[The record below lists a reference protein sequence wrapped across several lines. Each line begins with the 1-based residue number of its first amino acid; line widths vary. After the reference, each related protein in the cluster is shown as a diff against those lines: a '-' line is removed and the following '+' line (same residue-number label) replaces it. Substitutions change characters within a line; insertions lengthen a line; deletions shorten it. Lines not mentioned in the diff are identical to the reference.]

1 MQRRSDNQSVS
12 PFQLNFTGE
21 MVNDFFLMLSYVLQ
35 CNVIVS
41 IVKINDMKI
50 R

>member
-21 MVNDFFLMLSYVLQ
+21 MVNDFFLMLSYVLLS
-35 CNVIVS
+35 NTVGHIEKINS
-41 IVKINDMKI
+41 VKI